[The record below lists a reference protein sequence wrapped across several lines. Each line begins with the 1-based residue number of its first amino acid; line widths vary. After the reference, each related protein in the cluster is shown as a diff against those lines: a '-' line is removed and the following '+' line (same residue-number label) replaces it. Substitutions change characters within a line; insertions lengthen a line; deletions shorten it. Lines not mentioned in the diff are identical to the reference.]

1 MKGTIELSGLQF
13 HSFHGCFDFER
24 EKGGDYL
31 VDFSAELDIQRAAQS
46 DDLTDT
52 VDLGAVYAI
61 IDREMKIP
69 SKLIEHAAARIA
81 VAVKREF
88 PQLLT
93 VSVKLTKLAPPLPGP
108 ARSSSVT
115 VTL

>member
-1 MKGTIELSGLQF
+1 MEFLAY
-13 HSFHGCFDFER
+13 HGCLVS
-24 EKGGDYL
+24 EKENGGSFV
-31 VDFSAELDIQRAAQS
+31 VDFRATVDLAAAAQS
-46 DDLTDT
+46 DDLADT

-81 VAVKREF
+81 AAVKREF

-108 ARSSSVT
+108 ARCSSVT

>member
-1 MKGTIELSGLQF
+1 
-13 HSFHGCFDFER
+13 
-24 EKGGDYL
+24 
-31 VDFSAELDIQRAAQS
+31 
-46 DDLTDT
+46 
-52 VDLGAVYAI
+52 
-61 IDREMKIP
+61 MKIP

-81 VAVKREF
+81 AAVKREF